1 MNRHWGCI
9 PARTG
14 IKKEKKNDPQ
24 MLYLTFIS
32 EMKQQREG
40 GNELHDIFCT
50 VEENTPKNSV
60 FSADCERTK
69 I

>member
-1 MNRHWGCI
+1 MNKHQGCI
-9 PARTG
+9 PARSG
-14 IKKEKKNDPQ
+14 ILKNDLR
-24 MLYLTFIS
+24 MFYSTFIS
-32 EMKQQREG
+32 KMKQQRGG

-60 FSADCERTK
+60 SADCECTK

>member
-9 PARTG
+9 PARSG
-14 IKKEKKNDPQ
+14 IQKKKKDPRT
-24 MLYLTFIS
+24 LYPTFIS
-32 EMKQQREG
+32 AMKQQQGG

-50 VEENTPKNSV
+50 VEENTAENSV
-60 FSADCERTK
+60 SADCECTE